1 MEEASEYLMAG
12 FVTTIKTYPCNVL
25 LEILKY
31 QSTVIFN
38 YITLF
43 GFYFERDL
51 MVKPKQHNVNG
62 DKMAERFTKEMRQR
76 LSCQS
81 G

>member
-1 MEEASEYLMAG
+1 MRTKAKNFSLKSKELRLSLIECLMAG
-12 FVTTIKTYPCNVL
+12 FVTTIITYPCNVL

-31 QSTVIFN
+31 QSTAIFN

-51 MVKPKQHNVNG
+51 MVKPKQHNI
-62 DKMAERFTKEMRQR
+62 KW
-76 LSCQS
+76 
-81 G
+81 